1 VTYGQLSP
9 GQCVAALLLL
19 VVGVALMLVAQRRD
33 WRPSLAIAIYTA
45 VVLRMAMLA
54 LAYRTQPYDLVN
66 DFWTAGFD
74 VLHHQDPILNNRQN
88 GWGSLPVY
96 AFVLAG
102 ALWTTM
108 HLHVSWL
115 IIARIPAILSD
126 VGVVVLVGVLAR
138 AGGER
143 AALRR
148 FQYACNP
155 LAILVSSVHG
165 QAEPFC
171 FLFVLAAFAVIL
183 RAGPHVSGR
192 LAGTAGILFGLGI
205 AAQTWPAV
213 FAPALLLA
221 VPSWR
226 RRAQFAAGAA
236 GVLALLFV
244 SLPVTVGTPVA
255 KLPYLATQFFETR
268 PSFGNWGWSGVWL
281 TVHPT
286 RLPVWAD
293 PLWLNAGSI
302 GTKVAVIGAL
312 LAVWWWRRAHPLDV
326 ATATTTVLLALTPS
340 FGNQYLVWQ
349 APSATARPARLS
361 LPLQIVLGAYAA
373 IFYLPMQMLTYNNWL
388 IANDVMMFVSL
399 GVIVFM
405 IAALPWRRRH
415 WPPPAATASQGRA
428 RLRRSGGLAPAR
440 SGEPR
445 TAVPGI
451 QASSGADASSI
462 KSDHAAPRLPCLDPT
477 DH

>member
-1 VTYGQLSP
+1 MSYSQLTP
-9 GQCVAALLLL
+9 VQCAAALLLL
-19 VVGVALMLVAQRRD
+19 AVGVVLMVVAQRRN
-33 WRPSLAIAIYTA
+33 WRPSLAVAIYTA
-45 VVLRMAMLA
+45 LLLRLVMLA
-54 LAYRTQPYDLVN
+54 LAWRTLPYDLVN
-66 DFWTAGFD
+66 DFKTAGWD

-96 AFVLAG
+96 AFALAG
-102 ALWTTM
+102 AFWTTI

-115 IIARIPAILSD
+115 IIARLPAILSD
-126 VGVVVLVGVLAR
+126 IGVVVLVGVV
-138 AGGER
+138 AGATGER

-155 LAILVSSVHG
+155 LAILVCSVHG

-171 FLFVLAAFAVIL
+171 FLFVLGAFAVIL
-183 RAGPHVSGR
+183 RARPQLSGR
-192 LAGTAGILFGLGI
+192 RAGVAGILFGLAI

-221 VPSWR
+221 VPTWR

-244 SLPVTVGTPVA
+244 TLPVTVGTPVG
-255 KLPYLATQFFETR
+255 KLPYLATQFLNTR

-286 RLPVWAD
+286 QLPVWQD

-302 GTKVAVIGAL
+302 GTKAAVVGAL

-340 FGNQYLVWQ
+340 FGTQYLAWQ

-361 LPLQIVLGAYAA
+361 MPLQIVLGTYAA
-373 IFYLPMQMLTYNNWL
+373 IFYLPMQMLTQPNWVR
-388 IANDVMMFVSL
+388 ANDVMMFVSL
-399 GVIVFM
+399 GVIAFM
-405 IAALPWRRRH
+405 IAALPWRRRQ
-415 WPPPAATASQGRA
+415 WQPPPPRAQHEAVRTADTAPADTASA
-428 RLRRSGGLAPAR
+428 DS
-440 SGEPR
+440 
-445 TAVPGI
+445 
-451 QASSGADASSI
+451 ASA
-462 KSDHAAPRLPCLDPT
+462 
-477 DH
+477 

>member
-1 VTYGQLSP
+1 MTYDQLSP
-9 GQCVAALLLL
+9 VQCAAGLLLL
-19 VVGVALMLVAQRRD
+19 AVGGALILIAQRRN

-45 VVLRMAMLA
+45 LVLRLVMLA

-66 DFWTAGFD
+66 DFQTAGFD
-74 VLHHQDPILNNRQN
+74 VLHHRDPILNGRQN

-102 ALWTTM
+102 ALWTSL

-115 IIARIPAILSD
+115 IIARIPAILCD
-126 VGVVVLVGVLAR
+126 LGVVVLVGAVR
-138 AGGER
+138 RGAGGER

-165 QAEPFC
+165 QAEPAC
-171 FLFVLAAFAVIL
+171 FLFILGAFVIVL
-183 RAGPHVSGR
+183 RAGPQVSGR
-192 LAGTAGILFGLGI
+192 LAGAAGILLGLGI
-205 AAQTWPAV
+205 ATQTWPAV
-213 FAPALLLA
+213 FGPALLLA
-221 VPSWR
+221 LPSWR

-236 GVLALLFV
+236 GIMALLFV

-255 KLPYLATQFFETR
+255 KLPYIATQFLETR

-302 GTKVAVIGAL
+302 GTKVAVVGAL

-340 FGNQYLVWQ
+340 FGDQYLVWQ

-361 LPLQIVLGAYAA
+361 IPLQLVLGAYAA
-373 IFYLPMQMLTYNNWL
+373 IFYLPMEMLTQPNWVR
-388 IANDVMMFVSL
+388 ANDVMMFVSIP
-399 GVIVFM
+399 VIVFM
-405 IAALPWRRRH
+405 IIALPWRRRQWH
-415 WPPPAATASQGRA
+415 PPQPQQHNEAERATDAA
-428 RLRRSGGLAPAR
+428 
-440 SGEPR
+440 
-445 TAVPGI
+445 
-451 QASSGADASSI
+451 
-462 KSDHAAPRLPCLDPT
+462 AA
-477 DH
+477 

>member
-1 VTYGQLSP
+1 MTYRQLTP
-9 GQCVAALLLL
+9 VQCVAALLLL
-19 VVGVALMLVAQRRD
+19 AVGVALMLVAQRRN

-45 VVLRMAMLA
+45 LLLRLAMLA
-54 LAYRTQPYDLVN
+54 LAWRTQPYDLVN
-66 DFWTAGFD
+66 DFQAAGFD
-74 VLHHQDPILNNRQN
+74 VLHHQDPILNTRQN
-88 GWGSLPVY
+88 GWGSLPPY

-102 ALWTTM
+102 ALWATM
-108 HLHVSWL
+108 HVHLSWL
-115 IIARIPAILSD
+115 IVARIPAILSD
-126 VGVVVLVGVLAR
+126 IGVVVLVGVVAGAG

-171 FLFVLAAFAVIL
+171 FLFILAAFAIIL

-192 LAGTAGILFGLGI
+192 RAGTAGIVFGLAI

-236 GVLALLFV
+236 GIIALLFV
-244 SLPVTVGTPVA
+244 TLPVTVGTPVA
-255 KLPYLATQFFETR
+255 KLPYLATQFLDTR

-286 RLPVWAD
+286 RLPVWQD

-302 GTKVAVIGAL
+302 GTKAAVVGAL
-312 LAVWWWRRAHPLDV
+312 LAVWWWRRAHPLDI
-326 ATATTTVLLALTPS
+326 ATATTTTLLALTPS
-340 FGNQYLVWQ
+340 FGTQYLVWQ

-361 LPLQIVLGAYAA
+361 MALQIVLGAYAA
-373 IFYLPMQMLTYNNWL
+373 IFYLPMEMLTQPNWVR
-388 IANDVMMFVSL
+388 ASNVMMFVSL
-399 GVIVFM
+399 GVIAFM
-405 IAALPWRRRH
+405 IAALPWRRRK
-415 WPPPAATASQGRA
+415 WQPPQPDAHHEVERSSDAASTDT
-428 RLRRSGGLAPAR
+428 APAV
-440 SGEPR
+440 G
-445 TAVPGI
+445 TA
-451 QASSGADASSI
+451 
-462 KSDHAAPRLPCLDPT
+462 
-477 DH
+477 